1 MHTES
6 INLSLTD
13 YFRLQELSPFVDI
26 QLRNLKLVSPKIV
39 YIFGFSKIN
48 EYHEKGGLNA
58 IMEISSLSVQIV
70 LCVCVSGACYQP
82 PTTDTLTVSKLQSIL
97 LPQNCVTSFLFLP
110 YSNMQRNTWKI
121 PLMRQVFSE
130 WSDVSTSTKLAFH
143 MTSYYNILFRQVHW
157 AA

>member
-58 IMEISSLSVQIV
+58 IMEISSSSVQIV

-82 PTTDTLTVSKLQSIL
+82 PTTNACA
-97 LPQNCVTSFLFLP
+97 QNSLGSQARKSQVT
-110 YSNMQRNTWKI
+110 K
-121 PLMRQVFSE
+121 VF
-130 WSDVSTSTKLAFH
+130 AF
-143 MTSYYNILFRQVHW
+143 MK
-157 AA
+157 